1 MQLRRAIA
9 PVVALFISAPVVA
22 ASASQGPLGPG
33 EWWYDAMGVDELHEY
48 GTGEGI
54 VVAIVDMPLDDTVP
68 DLEGV
73 EVLSSQ
79 SHCKLDRELRPSL
92 IEGPEAEHGTGMAVL
107 IAGNGRGTGPG
118 GAGVRGI
125 APDVQLRHYAVL
137 YYESEEQPAQVEGSH
152 VCNFGSGSNHNG
164 NRSIPEA
171 IIQAAEDGADI
182 INLSVST
189 GYSTAYDTAVLAAH
203 EHNAILVSG
212 TAGGTFMWPS
222 MANGVLVVNPI
233 GQDTM
238 VSVPS
243 GGVDRSNMYT
253 SVAAPAEAIAGGGF
267 RGGVWD
273 SGKISNGSSNATAI
287 VSGGLAAM
295 WSAHPSAT
303 ANQIVQA
310 AVAYTGVRPG
320 DEEGRWKHDFRR
332 VEGGPTAGARSQQ
345 HGYGI
350 FAPAD
355 AVRIDPTTLPDEW
368 PLDHGRRSITPVIDD
383 INAALEKRSP
393 EDSPAVRMG
402 LGAPEPTTE
411 ATTEA
416 MVAPTTET
424 DAETGPATEAES
436 DTETESETESETETV
451 TSAGTEAT
459 SDAGFAATPVVWAAG
474 AAALVGALILGVL
487 ARRAR
492 RPHRSSPG

>member
-1 MQLRRAIA
+1 MRRAIA
-9 PVVALFISAPVVA
+9 PVVALLISAPVA
-22 ASASQGPLGPG
+22 AAPTSSGPLGPG
-33 EWWYDAMGVDELHEY
+33 EWWYAAMGVDELHEY
-48 GTGEGI
+48 GAGEGI
-54 VVAIVDMPLDDTVP
+54 VVAIIDMPLDNTVP

-79 SHCKLDRELRPSL
+79 SYCMLDQELRPSL
-92 IEGPEAEHGTGMAVL
+92 IQGPEAEHGTGMAVL
-107 IAGNGRGTGPG
+107 IAGNGNGSGAG

-137 YYESEEQPAQVEGSH
+137 YYESEEQPAHIEGSH
-152 VCNFGSGSNHNG
+152 VCNFGAGNNHNAH
-164 NRSIPEA
+164 RSIPEA

-189 GYSTAYDTAVLAAH
+189 GYSAEYDTAILSAH

-212 TAGGTFMWPS
+212 TASGDFMWPS
-222 MANGVLVVNPI
+222 MANGVVVVNPI
-233 GQDTM
+233 RHDSQ
-238 VSVPS
+238 VSVLS

-253 SVAAPAEAIAGGGF
+253 SLAAPAENIAGGGF
-267 RGGVWD
+267 RAEVWD

-295 WSAHPSAT
+295 WSAHPTAT

-310 AVAYTGVRPG
+310 AITFTGLRAG
-320 DEEGRWKHDFRR
+320 DEEGSWKHEFRR
-332 VEGGPTAGARSQQ
+332 VEGGPTAGRRSQQ

-355 AVRIDPTTLPDEW
+355 AVRVDPTTLPDEW
-368 PLDHGRRSITPVIDD
+368 PLDHGRPSITPVIDD

-402 LGAPEPTTE
+402 LGAPEPT
-411 ATTEA
+411 AEA
-416 MVAPTTET
+416 MVSPTTGTGTEADT
-424 DAETGPATEAES
+424 DTEAER
-436 DTETESETESETETV
+436 ETE

-459 SDAGFAATPVVWAAG
+459 TESEFPATPVVWAAG

-487 ARRAR
+487 ARRGR
-492 RPHRSSPG
+492 GPHRLSPE